1 MRMSTNRKHATK
13 EVISNTAPFV
23 TDYERQQAERY
34 PGMMVHGRYYLR
46 PRVKSEAESKASG
59 INLYMEPYICPPAPT
74 LPKFSFA
81 PEVNSYPSVKRE
93 ALSDN
98 INPELPAI
106 EENGNFFSALL
117 QHLIAFLMM
126 LYFGIM
132 FALRVV
138 AYYSYVAFSQT
149 VHFLSVFVFSSKTR
163 FISCLL
169 LGLASFCTLY
179 FPVPKS
185 MPFSNFPPEF
195 ETAIPS
201 VNPIVL
207 TIGLGLKNFWLPSP
221 KVIAANL
228 YDLLPQNVSPTFSR
242 KYFLNA
248 CRIFMELPSD
258 LSYKWR
264 PNLASSKVGT
274 RIVYPDTPTF
284 KVKYSSPGPKP
295 VYSMEASQALEDSM
309 EPGHCWPFSAQ
320 GGKLSFRLPFKVQPT
335 KFIIHHP
342 ESSNEPPPSS
352 IDLLA
357 HIPLA
362 GHKRGVWKIVA
373 SGALH
378 WQVSP
383 KTFSLFAEFDTSDV
397 NLEASHFRLMAYL
410 DQDAGSEAQFGC
422 VYSIDL
428 KGKFP
433 HEITINNL
441 IL

>member
-1 MRMSTNRKHATK
+1 MRMSTNQKHATK

-81 PEVNSYPSVKRE
+81 PEVDSYPSVKRE

-117 QHLIAFLMM
+117 QHLVAFLMM
-126 LYFGIM
+126 LYFGII

-149 VHFLSVFVFSSKTR
+149 IHSLSVFVFSIKTR
-163 FISCLL
+163 FLSCLL
-169 LGLASFCTLY
+169 LGFSSFCTLY
-179 FPVPKS
+179 SPVPNF
-185 MPFSNFPPEF
+185 MLFSNFHSEF

-201 VNPIVL
+201 VNHVSL
-207 TIGLGLKNFWLPSP
+207 TVGFGFKNFWLPSP
-221 KVIAANL
+221 SVIAAKL
-228 YDLLPQNVSPTFSR
+228 YDLLPQNPSPTPSNSTR
-242 KYFLNA
+242 IKL
-248 CRIFMELPSD
+248 CRLLMVLPTE
-258 LSYKWR
+258 SYKSL
-264 PNLASSKVGT
+264 PNFASSKVGT

-284 KVKYSSPGPKP
+284 KVKSSSPGPKL
-295 VYSMEASQALEDSM
+295 VYSMKASQALEDSL

-320 GGKLSFRLPFKVQPT
+320 GGKLSFRLSFKVQPT

-342 ESSNEPPPSS
+342 ELSNEPPPSS
-352 IDLLA
+352 INLLA

-362 GHKRGVWKIVA
+362 GNKRGMWKMVA

-378 WQVSP
+378 WQASP
-383 KTFSLFAEFDTSDV
+383 KTSSLFAEFDTTDV
-397 NLEASHFRLMAYL
+397 SLEASHFRLMAYL
-410 DQDAGSEAQFGC
+410 DQDTGSEAQFGC

-428 KGKFP
+428 KGRLP
-433 HEITINNL
+433 PEIENENL
-441 IL
+441 YF